1 MFNTKEFL
9 TLYKTNQLHIIQD
22 FLFKITNLKVNFYFL
37 LLNQPKIN
45 SFFQFQIIAEN
56 PNQINL
62 LKMNIFGSLTYLEI
76 KNCPVIN
83 INDLQ
88 TLRNQLEV
96 LICVKSLNKVQ
107 DLLHLCGADQSMP
120 LAWPKLH
127 TLNLSYNQL
136 NCLDNSFVS

>member
-1 MFNTKEFL
+1 
-9 TLYKTNQLHIIQD
+9 
-22 FLFKITNLKVNFYFL
+22 
-37 LLNQPKIN
+37 
-45 SFFQFQIIAEN
+45 
-56 PNQINL
+56 
-62 LKMNIFGSLTYLEI
+62 MNIFGSLTYLEI
-76 KNCPVIN
+76 KNCSVIN